1 MLTPPPRG
9 GFMFP
14 THPNHKAYDFFVIIF
29 LHNPIPVSVAGVP
42 VCDDHQDLGGVR
54 RGPRSLVLKE
64 FVPETDAQ

>member
-1 MLTPPPRG
+1 
-9 GFMFP
+9 MFP
-14 THPNHKAYDFFVIIF
+14 THPNHKAYDFFLITF

-64 FVPETDAQ
+64 FVPETNTQ